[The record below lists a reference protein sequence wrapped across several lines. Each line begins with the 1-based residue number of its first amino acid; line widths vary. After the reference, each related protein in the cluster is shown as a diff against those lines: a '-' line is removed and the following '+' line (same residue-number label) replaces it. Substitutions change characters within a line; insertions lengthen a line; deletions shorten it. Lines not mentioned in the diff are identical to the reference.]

1 MMITGGKITGMPT
14 PVRRAVLSLIA
25 LAALIAVMPAAAA
38 KAAPPYP
45 EAVLLVSGFETES
58 PYSTPAAECVGQ
70 EGSEWNPPG
79 FPAESTPEG
88 LAPVLKQAGNRVFTA
103 PVTKSTTPL
112 PATCSGPGEPLPDFD
127 TMTITSNGD
136 TNANGAALAR
146 LIAFLQ
152 DEYGVEELRLVGH
165 SDGGL
170 WSRAALTQNE
180 AYLGLEIPSFTTL
193 GTPHTGSYLAD
204 LAMELKG
211 GKCDFSN
218 KIEQRICDALV
229 VAANLI
235 VLKLGPTA
243 TFQLSNDYLATWN
256 PQQSIGNC
264 PVSAIAGDHIDLRIP
279 FLEYYAPSDGLVGIA
294 SAQAKAAID
303 INGHPIPAPSIPD
316 LREAGVYDVVHGGS
330 LGFIYGKNLLNQ
342 AQISQTVS
350 QSILLSGSSPC
361 NVTPIPTAS
370 ASDSGATASNG
381 RVSDD
386 SSDQQLRAPLYR
398 MVAADRKGRLPKP
411 GPEDFAVSR
420 KGVSVR
426 CGFERLAPIPLLGER
441 QLRIHTAAGC
451 GKRLKARKNEGKGA
465 ARALLLRSNR
475 SRHVIVRTSGERVR
489 IRVRG
494 NRPKTL
500 KAHYLDQGKW
510 KRLKLNRR
518 GWSNLPETERS
529 SFRLRVRAKG
539 TSADTP
545 ADTANLTLA
554 R

>member
-1 MMITGGKITGMPT
+1 MIIGNAGSGSRPAIRLGTF
-14 PVRRAVLSLIA
+14 VLLS
-25 LAALIAVMPAAAA
+25 LAALITLAPGTA

-58 PYSTPAAECVGQ
+58 PFSTPAAECVGQ
-70 EGSEWNPPG
+70 EGGEWNPPG
-79 FPAESTPEG
+79 FPAGSTPEG
-88 LAPVLKQAGNRVFTA
+88 LAPVLKQAGNKVFTA

-112 PATCSGPGEPLPDFD
+112 PTTCVGPGEPLPDFD

-136 TNANGAALAR
+136 TDANGAALAR

-152 DEYGVEELRLVGH
+152 DEYGVSELRLVGH

-170 WSRAALTQNE
+170 WSRSAITQNQ
-180 AYLGLEIPSFTTL
+180 AYEGLEIQSFTTL

-218 KIEQRICDALV
+218 KVEQRICDALV

-256 PQQSIGNC
+256 PEQSIGNC

-303 INGHPIPAPSIPD
+303 ITGHPIPAPDIPD

-330 LGFIYGKNLLNQ
+330 LSFIYGKNLLNQ
-342 AQISQTVS
+342 AQISQNVS
-350 QSILLSGSSPC
+350 QSILLNGSSPC
-361 NVTPIPTAS
+361 NVTPIAAAS
-370 ASDSGATASNG
+370 AADSGAELSEATTSAG
-381 RVSDD
+381 
-386 SSDQQLRAPLYR
+386 SDQQLRAPLYR
-398 MVAADRKGRLPKP
+398 MVSADRKGRLPGP
-411 GPEDFAVSR
+411 GAEDFVVSR
-420 KGVSVR
+420 KGVGVR
-426 CGFERLAPIPLLGER
+426 CGFERLTAIPLLGER
-441 QLRIHTAAGC
+441 QLRVHNPAGC
-451 GKRLKARKNEGKGA
+451 EERLKARKSGGEGV

-475 SRHVIVRTSGERVR
+475 SRHAIVRTSGQRLR
-489 IRVRG
+489 IRIRG
-494 NRPKTL
+494 TQPKRL

-510 KRLKLNRR
+510 RRLQLNQR
-518 GWSNLPETERS
+518 GWTGLPETTRS
-529 SFRLRVRAKG
+529 SLRLRVRAKG
-539 TSADTP
+539 NSAAV

>member
-1 MMITGGKITGMPT
+1 MNIGDAGTDLRSTTRHGALLL
-14 PVRRAVLSLIA
+14 VA
-25 LAALIAVMPAAAA
+25 LATLFALAPTDA
-38 KAAPPYP
+38 KAVPPYP

-58 PYSTPAAECVGQ
+58 PFSTPAPECVGQ
-70 EGSEWNPPG
+70 EGGEWNPPG
-79 FPAESTPEG
+79 FPAGSTPEG
-88 LAPVLKQAGNRVFTA
+88 LAPVLKQAGNKVFTA

-112 PATCSGPGEPLPDFD
+112 PTTCVGPGEPLPDFD

-136 TNANGAALAR
+136 TDANGAALAR

-152 DEYGVEELRLVGH
+152 DEYGVTDLRLVGH

-170 WSRAALTQNE
+170 WSRSAITQNQ
-180 AYLGLEIPSFTTL
+180 AYDGLEIQSFTTL

-218 KIEQRICDALV
+218 KVEQRICDALV

-256 PQQSIGNC
+256 PKQSIGNC

-279 FLEYYAPSDGLVGIA
+279 LLEYYAPSDGLVGIA

-303 INGHPIPAPSIPD
+303 ITGHPIPAPDIPD

-330 LGFIYGKNLLNQ
+330 LSFIYGKNLLNQ
-342 AQISQTVS
+342 AQISQNVS

-361 NVTPIPTAS
+361 NVTPVTSAS
-370 ASDSGATASNG
+370 AADSAAGVSQATAGSG
-381 RVSDD
+381 
-386 SSDQQLRAPLYR
+386 SDQQLRAPLYR
-398 MVAADRKGRLPKP
+398 MVAADRNGRLAKP
-411 GPEDFAVSR
+411 GAEDFVVSR
-420 KGVSVR
+420 RGVSVR
-426 CGFERLAPIPLLGER
+426 CGFTKLKAIPLLGQR
-441 QLRIHTAAGC
+441 QLRVHQPGNC
-451 GKRLKARKNEGKGA
+451 GKRLKARKKEGDGA

-475 SRHVIVRTSGERVR
+475 NRHTIVRTSGERLRV
-489 IRVRG
+489 RVRG
-494 NRPKTL
+494 NQPKRL
-500 KAHYLDQGKW
+500 KAHYLDQGEW
-510 KRLKLNRR
+510 RRLELNRR
-518 GWSNLPETERS
+518 GWTDLPETTRS
-529 SFRLRVRAKG
+529 SLRLRVRAKG
-539 TSADTP
+539 NTAGIP